1 MITKNKVAI
10 IALSASVIIPL
21 LLVLLFHHP
30 HPPVHKPSSSDI
42 IKEAIDSAIAP
53 LKRDNDSLLRENDS
67 LHHLYIG
74 IQQRNTELRADI
86 VRSHNSIGI
95 IQKYYNEK
103 ISSVDRYSPADIDSF
118 LSNRYL
124 HK

>member
-1 MITKNKVAI
+1 MTKNKVII
-10 IALSASVIIPL
+10 IAIAASIIIPL

-30 HPPVHKPSSSDI
+30 RPPEHKPSSDDI

-74 IQQRNTELRADI
+74 IQQRNSELRAQVI
-86 VRSHNSIGI
+86 RSNNSIGL

-103 ISSVDRYSPADIDSF
+103 ISAVDRYNPADIDSF